1 MSYFMGNF
9 SWNYVLVNQKLLML
23 ILVTKKGFLDF
34 SPLLTLSTLFYL
46 YLSTPITLAELCQ
59 HPSPFTSP
67 EMLLNMTKV
76 DETDCSL
83 HAFE

>member
-1 MSYFMGNF
+1 MTNF
-9 SWNYVLVNQKLLML
+9 SWNYVLVNQILLML
-23 ILVTKKGFLDF
+23 ILVTRKGFLDF
-34 SPLLTLSTLFYL
+34 SPLLTLSTPFYL
-46 YLSTPITLAELCQ
+46 YLSTPITLAELCR

-76 DETDCSL
+76 DETDSSL